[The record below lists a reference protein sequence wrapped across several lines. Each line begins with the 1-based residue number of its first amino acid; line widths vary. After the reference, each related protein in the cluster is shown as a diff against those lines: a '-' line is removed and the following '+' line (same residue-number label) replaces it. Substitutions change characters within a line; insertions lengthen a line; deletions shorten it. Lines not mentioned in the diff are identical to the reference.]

1 MSSALPPT
9 FTSAPLLYLTHM
21 VTPYTEREIK
31 GLERRK
37 FFTATGAG
45 YMQEQATKPQTLGY
59 SLADSPAGILA
70 WIYEKLI
77 VWSDDYPWNDDEG
90 AGSRC
95 IVEEGGL
102 KTQDSA
108 RMGLCVLVLS
118 RRTRGLPTN
127 LQGNDPQST
136 ASRRIPR

>member
-1 MSSALPPT
+1 
-9 FTSAPLLYLTHM
+9 M

-77 VWSDDYPWNDDEG
+77 VWSDDYPWEDDEG

-95 IVEEGGL
+95 IVGEGTKG
-102 KTQDSA
+102 T
-108 RMGLCVLVLS
+108 
-118 RRTRGLPTN
+118 RRTRQCSNGSLCIGF
-127 LQGNDPQST
+127 LEEDPRPPYGST
-136 ASRRIPR
+136 RK